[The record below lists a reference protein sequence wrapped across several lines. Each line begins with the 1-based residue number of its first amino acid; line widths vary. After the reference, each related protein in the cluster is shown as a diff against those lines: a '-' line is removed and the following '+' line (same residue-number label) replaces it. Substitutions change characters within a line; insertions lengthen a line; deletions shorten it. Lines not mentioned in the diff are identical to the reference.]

1 MKSNFAPM
9 LAPND
14 DPLKRPTFFEEL
26 QLPLLCSPKLDGIR
40 CLVKDDPYSE
50 FSSLDDVPVSRSRYV
65 CKSRKFIDLPSAQ
78 VQEFFSSYR
87 ELDGELIV
95 GEETDFDVYNRTQS
109 YVMSADKF
117 NEGLRFRVFDC
128 AAESMKD
135 VPFWSRLAH
144 AEKLLKEYNDT
155 FGVTAESHASIVKH
169 IWIDTLD
176 ELLAYESGQLSLGY
190 EGIMMRDPV
199 GRYKHGRGTFN
210 EGLIYKLKR
219 FEDFEAVVVGFKER
233 QHNTNEDVRDALG
246 NAKRSQ
252 AKAGL
257 IGAGIVGKIIVDYK
271 GELLDVACGVMKHDE
286 CKALWEDGSK
296 RIGSF
301 AKIRSFGHGAKD
313 KPRFMRFVGWRDK
326 IDM

>member
-1 MKSNFAPM
+1 M
-9 LAPND
+9 LAPGD
-14 DPLKRPTFFEEL
+14 DPLKRPTFFEDL
-26 QLPLLCSPKLDGIR
+26 QLPLLCSPKIDGIR
-40 CLVKDDPYSE
+40 CIVKDDPYSE
-50 FSSLDDVPVSRSRYV
+50 FTDLDDTPLSRMRYV
-65 CKSRKFIDLPSAQ
+65 CKSRKFIDLPSMQ
-78 VQEFFSSYR
+78 VQEWFSSYR
-87 ELDGELIV
+87 ELDGELVV
-95 GEETDFDVYNRTQS
+95 GDETDFDVYNRTQS

-128 AAESMKD
+128 AVESMKN
-135 VPFWSRLAH
+135 VPFWQRLEH
-144 AEKLLKEYNDT
+144 AKKLLAEYNRI
-155 FGVTAESHASIVKH
+155 FGVTAEFHASLIEHV
-169 IWIDTLD
+169 WCDTIDEILAFETKTL
-176 ELLAYESGQLSLGY
+176 AAGY

-199 GRYKHGRGTFN
+199 GPYKYGRGTFN
-210 EGLIYKLKR
+210 EGFIYKLKR
-219 FEDFEAVVVGFKER
+219 FEDFEAPVVGFKER
-233 QHNTNEDVRDALG
+233 QHNTNENTRDEFG